1 MAAPTAA
8 TSAPGD
14 LAPAIM
20 GWDTLPLGT
29 RLRSAF
35 HGAQIRMATDAK
47 AAAAA
52 EVHWGAP
59 AGFDPRST

>member
-1 MAAPTAA
+1 
-8 TSAPGD
+8 
-14 LAPAIM
+14 M

-35 HGAQIRMATDAK
+35 PGAQIRMATDAK